1 MILPTSY
8 VSAVLLLIVSFL
20 CLGLWINTFK
30 FAGSRWRF
38 ELYSIDFAIG
48 AALLAAIAA
57 FTLGTLGSDLA
68 FSDRML
74 VAGRS
79 SEAFAVASGFLFSL
93 GNMLLLAAVSLLGVS
108 GAFPI
113 ALGWALAISS
123 LFSFRSSNPIVLAGG
138 IVLMLLTVLI
148 QIAAC
153 RMRDAAQRR
162 AAAAKPTATAAP
174 ANPTARVSG
183 TVKVAAKTGV
193 RTPPKPRRRKAAK
206 GIFIALLSGTML
218 GFFYPIGAKAMS
230 GDLSLGPYAGML
242 LFAVGILISTVLF
255 DFYFF
260 NIAIEGPRLNSGA
273 YLQGQAHQHFLGFA
287 GGALWAAGALAGL
300 LAMAVPTQAGAQGAI
315 KLILPLASVLLAVA
329 CGTFAW
335 KEFKSA
341 PANAK
346 VSLYLASAIFAC
358 GLAAIALAAKS

>member
-1 MILPTSY
+1 MILPSTY
-8 VSAVLLLIVSFL
+8 ASALLLLIISFL

-57 FTLGTLGSDLA
+57 FTFGTLGSDLA

-74 VAGRS
+74 VAGRAS
-79 SEAFAVASGFLFSL
+79 QAFAVAAGFLFNL
-93 GNMLLLAAVSLLGVS
+93 GNMLLLAAVSLLGIS

-113 ALGWALAISS
+113 AFGWALVIGS
-123 LFSFRSSNPIVLAGG
+123 LFSFRFSNVLILIGG
-138 IVLMLLTVLI
+138 MVLMLLTVFI

-153 RMRDAAQRR
+153 RIRDAQRR
-162 AAAAKPTATAAP
+162 AAATKPVAAGTASQAAGVPGTAKPA
-174 ANPTARVSG
+174 
-183 TVKVAAKTGV
+183 VKSAL
-193 RTPPKPRRRKAAK
+193 RTPPKPARRKAGK

-218 GFFYPIGAKAMS
+218 GFFYPLAAKGMS
-230 GDLSLGPYAGML
+230 GELSLGPYAGLL
-242 LFAVGILISTVLF
+242 LFAVGILVSTVLF
-255 DFYFF
+255 DFYFL
-260 NIAIEGPRLNSGA
+260 NIAIEGPRLTSGA
-273 YLQGQAHQHFLGFA
+273 YLEGQAHQHFLGFA
-287 GGALWAAGALAGL
+287 GGALWAGGALAAL
-300 LAMAVPTQAGAQGAI
+300 LALALPAQAGLQGAI

-329 CGTFAW
+329 CGTFGW

-358 GLAAIALAAKS
+358 GLAFIAFAIRS

>member
-1 MILPTSY
+1 MILPTTY
-8 VSAVLLLIVSFL
+8 ASALLLLIISFL

-48 AALLAAIAA
+48 AALLSAIAA

-74 VAGRS
+74 VAGRAS
-79 SEAFAVASGFLFSL
+79 QAFAVAAGFLFNL
-93 GNMLLLAAVSLLGVS
+93 GNMLLLAAVSLLGIS

-113 ALGWALAISS
+113 AFGCALVIGS
-123 LFSFRSSNPIVLAGG
+123 LFSFRSSNVLILVGG
-138 IVLMLLTVLI
+138 MVLMLLTVII
-148 QIAAC
+148 QVAAC
-153 RMRDAAQRR
+153 RIRDAQRR
-162 AAAAKPTATAAP
+162 AAATKPVAAGTA
-174 ANPTARVSG
+174 
-183 TVKVAAKTGV
+183 KVAVKSGL
-193 RTPPKPRRRKAAK
+193 RTPPKPARRKTGK

-218 GFFYPIGAKAMS
+218 GFFYPLGAKGMS
-230 GDLSLGPYAGML
+230 GELSLGPYAGLL

-255 DFYFF
+255 DFYFL
-260 NIAIEGPRLNSGA
+260 NIAIEGPRLSSGA

-287 GGALWAAGALAGL
+287 GGALWAGGALAAL
-300 LAMAVPTQAGAQGAI
+300 LAIAVPAQAGVHAAI

-329 CGTFAW
+329 CGTFGW

-358 GLAAIALAAKS
+358 GLALIAFAMRS